1 MKLRILFVF
10 VVLAI
15 LPQTASAKDWRG
27 IVPLKSTRAD
37 VERRFGKP
45 NKWGDYDFKDE
56 RVTFHYGDAPCK
68 GLYLTLG
75 KDNCR
80 CLANEDAV
88 MSIFV
93 KPTVTRKI
101 SDLNLDMKKFIRT
114 PITPF
119 PQTFTY
125 SNSQEGIV
133 YTVDESEDEI
143 MHITYYPSPVDCQ
156 DIINKRG
163 PKIRNSWRGLV
174 PLRSTRKD
182 LERLFGA
189 PNRAGI
195 TFVKY
200 ETDYESIVATYSDGK
215 CDASG
220 SDWNVPKNTL
230 IELAV
235 NPNPSFLLKELHL
248 DSSRYERHELFPL
261 PEIDNP
267 RKVWNYVDNLNGIII
282 RTQSTRGGGD
292 EELVVSISY
301 RPANRDEK
309 LRCK

>member
-1 MKLRILFVF
+1 V
-10 VVLAI
+10 
-15 LPQTASAKDWRG
+15 
-27 IVPLKSTRAD
+27 
-37 VERRFGKP
+37 
-45 NKWGDYDFKDE
+45 DE
-56 RVTFHYGDAPCK
+56 G
-68 GLYLTLG
+68 
-75 KDNCR
+75 
-80 CLANEDAV
+80 AV

-93 KPTVTRKI
+93 EPTIKRKI

-119 PQTFTY
+119 PQTFEY
-125 SNSQEGIV
+125 HNSEDGLV
-133 YTVDESEDEI
+133 YTVDESENEI

-156 DIINKRG
+156 DIISKRA

-182 LERLFGA
+182 LERLFGSA
-189 PNRAGI
+189 HRDG
-195 TFVKY
+195 TTLVTYK
-200 ETDYESIVATYSDGK
+200 TDYETIVATYSDGN
-215 CDASG
+215 CDA

-235 NPNPSFLLKELHL
+235 NPNPSFLLKELYL
-248 DSSRYERHELFPL
+248 DSSRYERSEIFPYPEL
-261 PEIDNP
+261 DNP
-267 RKVWNYVDNLNGIII
+267 PKVWNYIDNLNGIVI

-301 RPANRDEK
+301 VPANRDEQ